1 MTTSDT
7 PALATW
13 GRWDRAALQLIL
25 AGAVIYAVVV
35 SIAGIV
41 GLVGELSSGERTVS
55 LFVEQELPASAMEG
69 AATIVDGGYETAT
82 VTVTSLEPV
91 TAGLLTTGGVIGFVT
106 QLLVAASFVYLAWR
120 LLRREPFLRSLTW
133 TFIVA
138 GAVLLIGT
146 ILGQAASGFGSWL
159 VATELN
165 DGPEGFWPLVMKF
178 DPAPIG
184 LAFILMLVGCAF
196 EYGQKLTN
204 ETRGLV

>member
-1 MTTSDT
+1 VTTSET
-7 PALATW
+7 PALASW
-13 GRWDRAALQLIL
+13 GKWDKAALQLIL
-25 AGAVIYAVVV
+25 AGAVVYALIVAVVGV
-35 SIAGIV
+35 I
-41 GLVGELSSGERTVS
+41 GLVGELASGERS
-55 LFVEQELPASAMEG
+55 LTLLVADSLPDAADAGTATLVNG
-69 AATIVDGGYETAT
+69 AYETAS
-82 VTVTSLEPV
+82 VTVAGLTPA
-91 TAGLLTTGGVIGFVT
+91 TAGLLTAGGVIGFVT

-146 ILGQAASGFGSWL
+146 IIGQAASGFGAWL
-159 VATELN
+159 VAAELN
-165 DGPEGFWPLVMKF
+165 GSGGDFWPLMMKF